1 VQHAGE
7 TLLSRYEIEYQP
19 GRGGI
24 ASKLGS
30 VRCPE
35 LFETTHRSLQP
46 RLFGLEEVF
55 SDGWL
60 KALKL
65 DGHAPRSTVR
75 PQALQEILFPYL
87 EALG

>member
-1 VQHAGE
+1 MQHAGE
-7 TLLSRYEIEYQP
+7 TLSRYEIEYQP

-24 ASKLGS
+24 ASKLRS

-35 LFETTHRSLQP
+35 LFETTHHLPQP
-46 RLFGLEEVF
+46 RLFGLEEVLG
-55 SDGWL
+55 DGWL

-65 DGHAPRSTVR
+65 DGYAPRSTAR
-75 PQALQEILFPYL
+75 PQALQEILFPCL